1 MKLNLHLKGAL
12 KLREL
17 STMYHRM
24 HILRGPILL
33 SIGPAAGLILLRIMP
48 LKRRERCLLKT
59 HMSRLFKKV
68 SYNGHKSR
76 AIVVVHYV
84 QRSLFQWILRDYGM
98 CVPKSPAPSQLFLTW
113 KF

>member
-17 STMYHRM
+17 STMYHGM

-48 LKRRERCLLKT
+48 LKRRERERERCLLKT
-59 HMSRLFKKV
+59 HMSRLSKKV

-76 AIVVVHYV
+76 ATVVVHYV
-84 QRSLFQWILRDYGM
+84 QRSLFLSMD
-98 CVPKSPAPSQLFLTW
+98 SP
-113 KF
+113 